1 MDTSAILDQL
11 TSYEDLPKE
20 ALRAASA
27 RRAEMTPLFLDAIER
42 YLVASSEERDGP
54 TPLFFIFFLLGEW
67 REKSAYRSLA
77 RLLRVSS
84 DDIHVLLD
92 DGVTEASHRVMAAVF
107 DGDPEPLFD
116 IILDSQADEFI
127 RSRMCEV
134 LAMLVVAGELSKD
147 RVASFL
153 AEAFGKLPKDEEE
166 ECFVWNGWME
176 AIAALGLND
185 MRPLVVKA
193 FERSWIS
200 PSWTDIQ
207 HFDRDL
213 AFATASPDHPFSSSS
228 GDMTLWGDTIE
239 ELSTWYAFSEQYKE
253 DRAQARIR
261 GEVGSFEANFLEPY
275 VNPFRDVGRN
285 DPCPCGS
292 GKKYKKCCL
301 T

>member
-1 MDTSAILDQL
+1 MDASAILEKF
-11 TSYEDLPKE
+11 TSYEDLPSE

-27 RRAEMTPLFLDAIER
+27 RRAEMTPFFLEEIEK
-42 YLVASSEERDGP
+42 YLAASSEERDGP

-77 RLLRVSS
+77 RLLRISS
-84 DDIHVLLD
+84 DDIHALLD

-116 IILDSQADEFI
+116 IILDSQADEYI

-153 AEAFGKLPKDEEE
+153 AEAFGRLPKDEE
-166 ECFVWNGWME
+166 ECFVWNGWMD
-176 AIAALGLND
+176 AIAALGLTE
-185 MRPLVVKA
+185 MRPLVAQA
-193 FERSWIS
+193 FERGWIS

-213 AFATASPDHPFSSSS
+213 AHAAANPDRPFYSDA
-228 GDMTLWGDTIE
+228 GDMTLWGDTVE
-239 ELSTWYAFSEQYKE
+239 ELSTWYGFSERYKE
-253 DRAQARIR
+253 DRERARIR
-261 GEVGSFEANFLEPY
+261 SELGPFGENFPEPY
-275 VNPFRDVGRN
+275 VNPSRDVGRN

>member
-1 MDTSAILDQL
+1 MDASAILDKF
-11 TSYEDLPKE
+11 TFYEDLPKE

-27 RRAEMTPLFLDAIER
+27 RRAEMTPLFLDEIEK
-42 YLVASSEERDGP
+42 YLAASSEERDDS

-67 REKSAYRSLA
+67 REKTAYRSLA
-77 RLLRVSS
+77 RLLRISS
-84 DDIHVLLD
+84 DDIHALIG
-92 DGVTEASHRVMAAVF
+92 DGVTEAAHRVMAAVF

-116 IILDSQADEFI
+116 IILDSQADEFV

-134 LAMLVVAGELSKD
+134 LAMLVVAGELSKE

-166 ECFVWNGWME
+166 ECFVWSGWMD
-176 AIAALGLND
+176 AIAALGLNE
-185 MRPLVVKA
+185 MRPLVVEA
-193 FERSWIS
+193 FERGWIN
-200 PSWTDIQ
+200 PSWTSIK
-207 HFDRDL
+207 HFDGDL
-213 AFATASPDHPFSSSS
+213 AYATANPDRPFYA
-228 GDMTLWGDTIE
+228 GAGKMTLWGDTID
-239 ELSTWYAFSEQYKE
+239 ELSTWYAFSERRKE
-253 DRAQARIR
+253 DRERARSR
-261 GEVGSFEANFLEPY
+261 AEAGPVEANFPKPY